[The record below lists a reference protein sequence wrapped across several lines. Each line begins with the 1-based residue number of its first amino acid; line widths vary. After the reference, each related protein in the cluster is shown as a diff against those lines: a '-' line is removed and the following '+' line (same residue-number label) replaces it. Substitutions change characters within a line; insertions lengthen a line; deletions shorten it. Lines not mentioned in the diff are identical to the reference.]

1 MPALNE
7 LYSFNK
13 DVGLGVIFAHG
24 DLWQDQRRFM
34 AKTLKEMTVAV
45 GGYKPFSEQISDEY
59 YLFEEYLRRKCQIVS
74 WLLKGQLISK
84 AIYGVLDSPKKR
96 TKKI

>member
-24 DLWQDQRRFM
+24 DLWQDQRKFM

-59 YLFEEYLRRKCQIVS
+59 NLFEEYLHRKCQSVS
-74 WLLKGQLISK
+74 KF
-84 AIYGVLDSPKKR
+84 AN
-96 TKKI
+96 

>member
-13 DVGLGVIFAHG
+13 DIGLGVIFAHG
-24 DLWQDQRRFM
+24 DLWRDQRKFM

-45 GGYKPFSEQISDEY
+45 GGNKPFSEQISDEY
-59 YLFEEYLRRKCQIVS
+59 NLFEEYLRRKCQSVS
-74 WLLKGQLISK
+74 KFG
-84 AIYGVLDSPKKR
+84 
-96 TKKI
+96 T